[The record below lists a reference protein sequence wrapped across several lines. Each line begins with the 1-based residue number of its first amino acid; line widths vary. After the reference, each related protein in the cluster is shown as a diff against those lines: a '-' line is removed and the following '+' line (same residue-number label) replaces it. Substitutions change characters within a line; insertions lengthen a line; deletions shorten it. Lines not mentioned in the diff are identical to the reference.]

1 MTDATDP
8 QPNPAQPAPSAG
20 AAAQTVPSEP
30 PPAWKPEPRQWS
42 WKDLFTA
49 PMLAFKPKCM
59 LVSAVTLLL
68 VGLWVMGFTEPLFGS
83 KNSLQSQLAW
93 TFETKAW
100 LYVVGWLWTAVGICI
115 FSLGAT
121 FVSVF
126 LKADLLDD
134 EFLSF
139 KEAWAQFTPRIVP
152 ALLVP
157 LFLLVLVTGV
167 WGAIWLGT
175 LLCAIPY
182 AGSTLYGLL
191 WPLAYGAAVLGILI
205 GIAVLLAAFLFPGI
219 VAVRR
224 HGWFDNVVDTIEA
237 VGTKPHLLVGSLVL
251 TYVLLR
257 IAFGVGSGA
266 VEGLSGVARNLPGF
280 TAGSQVEQVDRT
292 ARFNRNT
299 WMQPYEHSALP
310 ILDPAGDS
318 VFRPIERLGARDEV
332 ESYSGFITWGPG
344 LVAGAWQTLIV
355 ALLIGYCL
363 NLALASGMLTY
374 LWVREDDYWDEE
386 DLQDLDQLAKELEE
400 EAKRD
405 DARAKTSST
414 IPDPQG

>member
-8 QPNPAQPAPSAG
+8 QPNPAQPVPPAG

-68 VGLWVMGFTEPLFGS
+68 VGFWVMAFTEPLFGS
-83 KNSLQSQLAW
+83 TNSLQRQL
-93 TFETKAW
+93 TYSFDSRIW
-100 LYVVGWLWTAVGICI
+100 LYVVGWLWTAVGIAI

-139 KEAWAQFTPRIVP
+139 KEAWTQFAPRIVP

-167 WGAIWLGT
+167 WGAIWLGS
-175 LLCAIPY
+175 LVCSIPY
-182 AGSTLYGLL
+182 AGSSLYALF
-191 WPLAYGAAVLGILI
+191 WPLAYGAAVLGVLVA
-205 GIAVLLAAFLFPGI
+205 IAVVLAAFLFPGI
-219 VAVRR
+219 VSVRR

-237 VGTKPHLLVGSLVL
+237 VGTKPHLLVGSLLL
-251 TYVLLR
+251 TYILLR
-257 IAFGVGSGA
+257 VAFGIGMGA
-266 VEGLSGVARNLPGF
+266 VDGLSTVARSLPGF
-280 TAGSQVEQVDRT
+280 STGNQVEQVDRT
-292 ARFNRNT
+292 ARTNRT
-299 WMQPYEHSALP
+299 AWLEPYEYSALP
-310 ILDPAGDS
+310 VLDPDRRGGAGS
-318 VFRPIERLGARDEV
+318 IEQLVSRDEV
-332 ESYSGFITWGPG
+332 KSYGSFITWGPG
-344 LVAGAWQTLIV
+344 TIAGGWQTLII

-400 EAKRD
+400 EAKRED
-405 DARAKTSST
+405 VRAKTSST
-414 IPDPQG
+414 IPDAQA